1 MEFLPDTIQAY
12 AEQHTDPEPTI
23 LADLNRETYLK
34 VLYPRMLSGHLQGR
48 FLSMMAKVIRPK
60 RILEIG
66 TYTGYSGICLS
77 EGLLENGKIT
87 TLEIDPELEDMIRD
101 YFERA
106 GASHLLDL
114 HIGNAVELIPT
125 LEGEFDLVFIDADK
139 QNYIR
144 YYEMVLPKM
153 RSGGVIFA
161 DNVLWS
167 GQVVDPNVQDKE
179 TNGLR
184 EFANFVSS
192 DSRVERILL
201 PIRDGIMMIMKK

>member
-1 MEFLPDTIQAY
+1 MEFLPEIIQEY
-12 AEQHTDPEPTI
+12 AERHTDPEPPI
-23 LADLNRETYLK
+23 LAELNRETNLK

-48 FLSMMAKVIRPK
+48 FLSMMAKVIRPT

-66 TYTGYSGICLS
+66 SYTGYSALCLA
-77 EGLLENGKIT
+77 EGLAPEGTIT

-106 GASHLLDL
+106 GESHRLDL
-114 HIGNAVELIPT
+114 RIGNAVEIIPT
-125 LEGEFDLVFIDADK
+125 LEGPFDLVFIDADK
-139 QNYIR
+139 YNYTTYFELI
-144 YYEMVLPKM
+144 LPKL
-153 RSGGVIFA
+153 RPGGVIFA

-167 GQVVDPNVQDKE
+167 GQVTDPNVQDKE
-179 TNGLR
+179 TQGLR

-192 DSRVERILL
+192 DPRVERILL